1 MPWLQT
7 GLTMLVLG
15 ITYLGLA
22 MGQWPGLSLNRAAIA
37 LVGAAAV
44 MGLGVVTLPQAWQA
58 IDPTTIVFL
67 FSLMIVNLYLGYGG
81 FFNLVLQQML
91 GLTRSPWGLLVLL
104 SLGSGL
110 LSAFFLNDTL
120 VLVGTPL
127 VLAMTTALNLNPIPY
142 LLALAG
148 ATNIGSVATL
158 SGNPQNILIGSLSG
172 ISYGL
177 FARQLAPVAILGIVI
192 QLTWLWWLYPEI
204 RVWEPVPVVVLSKL
218 RLLQP
223 LLTKSLWVA
232 GLMLAGFMVGLP
244 LGPVALTAAAVLL
257 VIGGIKAERVLRQVD
272 GMLLLLFA
280 GLFILTQATR
290 HLNLLESLTP
300 VVANPWGLAGL
311 TVVLS
316 NLISNI
322 PAVLLLAP
330 LIAPDDTQAW
340 LLLATSATLAG
351 NLSLF
356 GSVANLI
363 VVEAAR
369 SKGHH
374 LSFREH
380 LRFGLPLTLITVGLA
395 HVWVYNVGIFR
406 GL

>member
-1 MPWLQT
+1 
-7 GLTMLVLG
+7 MLVLG

>member
-1 MPWLQT
+1 MLMPWLQT

-22 MGQWPGLSLNRAAIA
+22 MGQWPGLPLNRAAIA

-81 FFNLVLQQML
+81 FFNLALQQML
-91 GLTRSPWGLLVLL
+91 GLTRSPWGLVVLL
-104 SLGSGL
+104 SVGSGL

-127 VLAMTTALNLNPIPY
+127 VLAMTAALNLNPIPY

-177 FARQLAPVAILGIVI
+177 FVRQLAPVAILGIGI
-192 QLTWLWWLYPEI
+192 QLAWLWWLYPEI
-204 RVWEPVPVVVLSKL
+204 RVWEPVPVMALPKL

-232 GLMLAGFMVGLP
+232 GLMLVGFMVGLP

-257 VIGGIKAERVLRQVD
+257 VISGIKAERVLRQVD

-290 HLNLLESLTP
+290 HLNLLQSLTP

-316 NLISNI
+316 NLISNV
-322 PAVLLLAP
+322 PAVLLLTP

-340 LLLATSATLAG
+340 LLLAASSTLAG

-363 VVEAAR
+363 MVEAAR

-380 LRFGLPLTLITVGLA
+380 LRFGLPLTLVTVGLA
-395 HVWVYNVGIFR
+395 YVWVYNVEIS
-406 GL
+406 

>member
-22 MGQWPGLSLNRAAIA
+22 MGQWPGLPLNRAAIA

-81 FFNLVLQQML
+81 FFNLALQQML
-91 GLTRSPWGLLVLL
+91 GLTRSPWGLVVLL
-104 SLGSGL
+104 SVGSGL

-127 VLAMTTALNLNPIPY
+127 VLAMTAALNLNPIPY

-177 FARQLAPVAILGIVI
+177 FVRQLAPVAILGIGI
-192 QLTWLWWLYPEI
+192 QLAWLWWLYPEI
-204 RVWEPVPVVVLSKL
+204 RVWEPVPVMALPKL

-232 GLMLAGFMVGLP
+232 GLMLVGFMVGLP

-257 VIGGIKAERVLRQVD
+257 VISGIKAERVLRQVD

-290 HLNLLESLTP
+290 HLNLLQSLTP

-316 NLISNI
+316 NLISNV
-322 PAVLLLAP
+322 PAVLLLTP

-340 LLLATSATLAG
+340 LLLAASSTLAG

-363 VVEAAR
+363 MVEAAR

-380 LRFGLPLTLITVGLA
+380 LRFGLPLTLVTVGLA
-395 HVWVYNVGIFR
+395 YVWVYNVEIS
-406 GL
+406 